1 MREGEIMDIS
11 LDLYRVFSV
20 VAEEGSISDAA
31 RVLYIT
37 QPAVSQAVRRLERE
51 LGVRLFERGAKGV
64 VLTREGE
71 VLRGYVSSAMGM
83 LDAGESR
90 LRMLSMLDAGEL
102 RIGASDTVSKWFLV
116 PIIRRFRDMYP
127 NVSLTITNRTTA
139 QTLELL
145 QSGSIDIGY
154 VNLPAETEGVV
165 FEECMPVHD
174 VFVGSQAYSDLQ
186 NRPVTP
192 AELSRQ
198 PLIMLEEK
206 ANSRRWV
213 NRHFRKNG
221 VLLDPG
227 VELGAHDL
235 LLDFAGI
242 GMGVA
247 CVIRE
252 FAAESMEKS
261 RLFEIDLQPPVPQ
274 RAIGVCYNGGIA
286 LSPAAQKL
294 IELSKSDG
302 QK

>member
-1 MREGEIMDIS
+1 MDIS
-11 LDLYRVFSV
+11 LDLYRVFSAV
-20 VAEEGSISDAA
+20 VEAGSISDAA
-31 RVLYIT
+31 RVLYIS
-37 QPAVSQAVRRLERE
+37 QPAVSQSVRRLERE
-51 LGVRLFERGAKGV
+51 LGVRLFERGARGV
-64 VLTREGE
+64 KLTREGE
-71 VLRGYVSSAMGM
+71 LLRGYVTSAMGM
-83 LDAGESR
+83 LEAGESR
-90 LRMLSMLDAGEL
+90 LKMLSQLDAGEL

-127 NVSLTITNRTTA
+127 NITMSIINRTTA
-139 QTLELL
+139 ETLELL
-145 QSGSIDIGY
+145 QSGSIDMGY
-154 VNLPAETEGVV
+154 VNLPAEADSVV

-174 VFVGSQAYSDLQ
+174 VFVASEDYSELRD
-186 NRPVTP
+186 RSVSP
-192 AELSRQ
+192 AELARC

-213 NRHFRKNG
+213 NRHFRRNG
-221 VLLDPG
+221 VVLDPG

-252 FAAESMEKS
+252 FARDSIEKGG
-261 RLFEIDLQPPVPQ
+261 LFEIDLQPPVPR

-294 IELSKSDG
+294 IELSKEAG
-302 QK
+302 RE